1 MKHKREKKE
10 ILGDLAP
17 HIGRPRTRAGSW
29 GVPSASYR
37 ISPIHLVH
45 WLIVLASTALSL
57 TAGRHLWLGVPH
69 DHAMISMNIQ
79 V

>member
-37 ISPIHLVH
+37 ISPIHLLH
-45 WLIVLASTALSL
+45 LAHFEAHFFKLEQL
-57 TAGRHLWLGVPH
+57 YRL
-69 DHAMISMNIQ
+69 Q
-79 V
+79 